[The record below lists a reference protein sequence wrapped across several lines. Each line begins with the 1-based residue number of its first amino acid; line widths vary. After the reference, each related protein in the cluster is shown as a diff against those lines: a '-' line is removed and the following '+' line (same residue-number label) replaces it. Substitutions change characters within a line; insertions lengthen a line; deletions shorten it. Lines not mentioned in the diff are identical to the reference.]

1 MAMRELMRE
10 RVRTAVT
17 SILSG
22 HKTGADRRFIGR
34 YVQQAMLGGLR
45 IAPVMPLYGLVV
57 WAIADYEDLRHFLVT
72 ATSAEM
78 SHAVL
83 SLIAAG
89 FFMGG
94 FIQVVIDATTP
105 DLAARGVNMDQLER
119 RDSEVWF
126 WAQQP
131 EGRELAIREVTTA
144 RCSPNADVRW
154 AMDDLIKELERPEN
168 QAGSDLL
175 DHKVMKLLGIQSQA
189 LKPTQRLDD
198 AKRLLTLR
206 YRGMPSRY
214 EWNAKTEEL
223 ASGFR
228 AFITVRVPAKTTD
241 TEPQPWQRCL
251 VTDGPSE
258 ALAVTI
264 AAMTRETWT
273 FTT

>member
-1 MAMRELMRE
+1 MAMRKYMRA
-10 RVRTAVT
+10 RMRTAVT
-17 SILSG
+17 SILG
-22 HKTGADRRFIGR
+22 GPKTRTNRQFISR
-34 YVQQAMLGGLR
+34 YVQQAMLGGSR
-45 IAPVMPLYGLVV
+45 IAPMMPLYGLVL
-57 WAIADYEDLRHFLVT
+57 WAIGDYEGLRHFLVT
-72 ATSAEM
+72 ATSEEM

-83 SLIAAG
+83 SLIVAG

-94 FIQVVIDATTP
+94 FIQVLIDATTP
-105 DLAARGVNMDQLER
+105 DLDAHMANMDQLGR

-131 EGRELAIREVTTA
+131 GGRELAVREVTTA

-154 AMDDLIKELERPEN
+154 AMDDLIKELVRPDN

-175 DHKVMKLLGIQSQA
+175 DHKVMKLLGIQSQV
-189 LKPTQRLDD
+189 LKPTQRLED

-214 EWNAKTEEL
+214 EWDAKTEAL
-223 ASGFR
+223 ASGFK
-228 AFITVRVPAKTTD
+228 AFVTVRVPAKSSD
-241 TEPQPWQRCL
+241 MESQPWQRCL

-258 ALAVTI
+258 ALAITI

>member
-1 MAMRELMRE
+1 MAMQELMRE
-10 RVRTAVT
+10 RVRTLVS
-17 SILSG
+17 SILNG
-22 HKTGADRRFIGR
+22 HKSRANLPFIGR

-45 IAPVMPLYGLVV
+45 IAPMMPLYALVV
-57 WAIADYEDLRHFLVT
+57 WALGDYEGLRHFLVT

-89 FFMGG
+89 FCMGG
-94 FIQVVIDATTP
+94 FIQVVIDASTP
-105 DLAARGVNMDQLER
+105 RRPAHRVNMDRLAQ

-168 QAGSDLL
+168 HAGSDLL
-175 DHKVMKLLGIQSQA
+175 DLKVMRLLGIQSQA
-189 LKPTQRLDD
+189 LKPKQRLED

-206 YRGMPSRY
+206 YRGLLSRY

-223 ASGFR
+223 VSGFK
-228 AFITVRVPAKTTD
+228 AYITVRVPAKSSD
-241 TEPQPWQRCL
+241 MEPQPWQRCL

-258 ALAVTI
+258 ALAITI

>member
-1 MAMRELMRE
+1 MRALMNEL
-10 RVRTAVT
+10 RTTAA
-17 SILSG
+17 SIL
-22 HKTGADRRFIGR
+22 KTNRPFIGR
-34 YVQQAMLGGLR
+34 YFHQAMLGGSK
-45 IAPVMPLYGLVV
+45 IAPMMPLYSLVV
-57 WAIADYEDLRHFLVT
+57 WAGSDYEGLRHFLVT

-78 SHAVL
+78 SQMVL
-83 SLIAAG
+83 SLIVAG
-89 FFMGG
+89 FFIGG
-94 FIQVVIDATTP
+94 FIQVLIDATTP
-105 DLAARGVNMDQLER
+105 DLAAHGVNMKQLER
-119 RDSEVWF
+119 RDTEVWF

-144 RCSPNADVRW
+144 RCTPNADVRW
-154 AMDDLIKELERPEN
+154 AMGDLIKELERPEN

-198 AKRLLTLR
+198 ARRLLTLR

-214 EWNAKTEEL
+214 EWDAKTEEL
-223 ASGFR
+223 VSGFK
-228 AFITVRVPAKTTD
+228 AFVTVRTPAKTPD
-241 TEPQPWQRCL
+241 IEPQPWQRCL

-258 ALAVTI
+258 ALAITI

>member
-1 MAMRELMRE
+1 MAMRELMRT

-17 SILSG
+17 SILGG
-22 HKTGADRRFIGR
+22 HKTGANRPFIGR
-34 YVQQAMLGGLR
+34 YVQQAVLGGSK
-45 IAPVMPLYGLVV
+45 IAPMMPLYGLVV
-57 WAIADYEDLRHFLVT
+57 WAAADYEGLRHFLVT

-78 SHAVL
+78 SYAVL
-83 SLIAAG
+83 SLIVAG

-94 FIQVVIDATTP
+94 FMQVVIDATTP
-105 DLAARGVNMDQLER
+105 DLAARGVNLDQLER

-189 LKPTQRLDD
+189 LKPTQRVED

-214 EWNAKTEEL
+214 EWDAKTEAL
-223 ASGFR
+223 ASGFK
-228 AFITVRVPAKTTD
+228 AFVIVRVPAKSSD
-241 TEPQPWQRCL
+241 MEPHPWQRCL

-258 ALAVTI
+258 ALAITI
-264 AAMTRETWT
+264 AAITRETWT